1 MLSDDNTSRRTHDT
15 PMTHTALPT
24 RQFIFINVS
33 FVSFWY
39 KALVEFYDKINFED
53 RKEPCKFDH
62 YFLCSFTIHYSY
74 FTSLSHSNTL
84 TSIVL
89 TTTIPYDSNSNN
101 HSSSH

>member
-1 MLSDDNTSRRTHDT
+1 MLSDDASRRTHDT
-15 PMTHTALPT
+15 PMTHTALPS
-24 RQFIFINVS
+24 RQLNFINVS

-53 RKEPCKFDH
+53 RNLANLIIIF
-62 YFLCSFTIHYSY
+62 SFHSTIHYSY

-101 HSSSH
+101 RSSSH